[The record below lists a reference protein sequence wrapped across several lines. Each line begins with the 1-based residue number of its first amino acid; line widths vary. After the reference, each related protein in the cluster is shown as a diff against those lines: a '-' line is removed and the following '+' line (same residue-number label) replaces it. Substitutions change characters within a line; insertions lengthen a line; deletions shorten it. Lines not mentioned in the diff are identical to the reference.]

1 MRLRI
6 DRADVFVRMIREI
19 RHSRSRKQRE
29 AEIVRLP
36 ECPDFFRQRPALICK
51 VWFHLDS
58 SIYLIVNNSVLARS
72 ETLQIDPAFALF
84 QYERIPEIFARRA
97 QLSLPEAHVVIKQLR
112 VVCGL

>member
-6 DRADVFVRMIREI
+6 DRADIFVRMIRKI
-19 RHSRSRKQRE
+19 RQSRSRKQRE

-84 QYERIPEIFARRA
+84 QNERIPEVFALRV
-97 QLSLPEAHVVIKQLR
+97 QISFPETHVVVKQLR
-112 VVCGL
+112 IICSF